1 MGAPGRLTSEGIV
14 AAALAVAGSGGL
26 TMRAV
31 AQEVGCDPMALY
43 HHFPN
48 RAALFDAVSDRA
60 LADVELPDDPRWDDR
75 IVELYSRV
83 RAAVLRRPGLAPEFV
98 ARPPL
103 GDQAARVGKATAV
116 ALREGGAG
124 GREVVGALQVLS
136 SYLGANIAQ
145 AVAPRDQP
153 ARAAEVGD
161 AMGPPGAHLL
171 VNGSEDLLRHGV
183 RVIAHGAVARSAPA

>member
-1 MGAPGRLTSEGIV
+1 MGAPGRLTADGIV
-14 AAALAVAGSGGL
+14 VAALRSAEAGRL

-31 AQEVGCDPMALY
+31 AQELACDPMALY

-60 LADVELPDDPRWDDR
+60 LADVELPDDPGWDDR
-75 IVELYSRV
+75 IVELYARV
-83 RAAVLRRPGLAPEFV
+83 RAAVLQRPGLAPEFV

-103 GDQAARVGKATAV
+103 GDQAARVSKATAT
-116 ALREGGAG
+116 ALREGGADG
-124 GREVVGALQVLS
+124 QQVVRALQVLS

-161 AMGPPGAHLL
+161 AMGPAGAHLL
-171 VNGSEDLLRHGV
+171 VNGSEDLLRYGV
-183 RVIAHGAVARSAPA
+183 RVIAHGAVA